1 MVPSGWNWMIRF
13 GTKKET
19 LVDPSNR
26 SWDLSVNRV
35 AVGFN
40 WMSEMNGKVIAIDW
54 DERESD
60 CKWLRWKG
68 KWLHISKMKGKVIT
82 NEWEEWESDC
92 TWVKLKGKWFNRR
105 DERES
110 DLTGGMKGK
119 VIAIDW
125 DEWESDCTW
134 VRWKGKWL
142 QQDVKPKKGAS
153 SSYQRKMR
161 QAIEV
166 QSVKSQGDGR
176 WWSSQWMQKQ
186 MRRDGGASGLKES
199 QKQRKLEIVGV
210 EQYGRR

>member
-1 MVPSGWNWMIRF
+1 MTRF

-26 SWDLSVNRV
+26 SWDRSVNRV

-60 CKWLRWKG
+60 CKWLGWKG
-68 KWLHISKMKGKVIT
+68 KWFHISKMKGKVIT

-110 DLTGGMKGK
+110 DCNWLRWMGKWLHMSKMKGK
-119 VIAIDW
+119 VIARRCQAKKRGKFILSTKN
-125 DEWESDCTW
+125 ETSYRSSISEIA
-134 VRWKGKWL
+134 RWL
-142 QQDVKPKKGAS
+142 
-153 SSYQRKMR
+153 
-161 QAIEV
+161 
-166 QSVKSQGDGR
+166 SV
-176 WWSSQWMQKQ
+176 M
-186 MRRDGGASGLKES
+186 
-199 QKQRKLEIVGV
+199 IVTMDAKAN
-210 EQYGRR
+210 EAGRRCIRIERKPEAKKMGNCGSWTIWEEIIWLLFQ